1 MLDLRSKP
9 PNPPPSYLSPPMP
22 GILLAFGYTA
32 LLLYLMRKLPFFAQ
46 VPGLTL
52 RTQAVLF
59 LLKVA
64 AGTALW
70 AVYTYVYTDRA
81 TADVYKYFD
90 DGMVM
95 FSALPDK
102 PGDYLR
108 MLFGFRNDSPYF
120 SEQYYQV
127 MNNWYRQY
135 ESNMY
140 NDAHTVIRF
149 NAFVRLFSF
158 GEIHVHTVFAAM
170 ASFTGTVAL
179 YRTFVRL
186 LPGRERLLM
195 AVLFLLPSVLFWAS
209 GAIKESLLFF
219 GLGLLVWQVFRLMD
233 GRFRAS
239 GIPVVLFA
247 MVLLFFLKF
256 YVLLSMLPA
265 LAALWWARRSTRVV
279 LPFVVV
285 YTAFVLLGLHAERI
299 IPGFDILAVLAIKQK
314 DFIGLATGIGAGSF
328 VMPTPLEPN
337 FMSFL
342 SQAPYALYITL
353 VGPLVHA
360 AGGALGMLAAAENVA
375 YLLLVALCL
384 LYRRPLSSV
393 DGRLL
398 LALLCYGLVLSLVI
412 GWTTPVMGAIVRYRT
427 PLMPF
432 LLTAAL
438 MLLDERKLLER
449 WPFLRRTLSA

>member
-1 MLDLRSKP
+1 
-9 PNPPPSYLSPPMP
+9 MP
-22 GILLAFGYTA
+22 GLFLALGYTA
-32 LLLYLMRKLPFFAQ
+32 LLLYVMRKLPFFAR
-46 VPGLTL
+46 VPGLSL

-90 DGMVM
+90 DGLVM
-95 FSALPDK
+95 FSALPDR

-108 MLFGFRNDSPYF
+108 MLFGIGNDNPHF
-120 SEQYYQV
+120 SETYYQV

-170 ASFTGTVAL
+170 ASFTGTVGL
-179 YRTFVRL
+179 YRAFVHF

-247 MVLLFFLKF
+247 MLLLFFLKF

-265 LAALWWARRSTRVV
+265 LVALWWARRSKRTAP
-279 LPFVVV
+279 PFVVV
-285 YTAFVLLGLHAERI
+285 YMAFVLLGLHAEHI

-328 VMPTPLEPN
+328 VMPTPLEPT

-342 SQAPYALYITL
+342 SQAPYAMFITL
-353 VGPLVHA
+353 LGPLVHA
-360 AGGALGMLAAAENVA
+360 SGGAFGLLAAAENVA
-375 YLLLVALCL
+375 YLLVVALCVM
-384 LYRRPLSSV
+384 YRRPLASV

-398 LALLCYGLVLSLVI
+398 LALLCYGTVLALVI
-412 GWTTPVMGAIVRYRT
+412 GWTTPVMGAIVRYRA
-427 PLMPF
+427 PLVPF
-432 LLTAAL
+432 LLIAAL
-438 MLLDERKLLER
+438 LLLDERKLLAR
-449 WPFLRRTLSA
+449 WPMLQRLLSP